1 MFYVQNW
8 INKNFFNPLGMVWYV
23 KQTDHIKQTEY
34 PTSK

>member
-8 INKNFFNPLGMVWYV
+8 INKKNFYPLGMDV